1 MERLANGLRS
11 WPALEILIQAAHW
24 AASPDFGRST
34 PDSSVLRWFPR
45 PAGYQGWWASIADHS
60 PLHPPVFR
68 PAIRAAALGD
78 SLRFLA
84 KNKTDGVGFEAVSV
98 SACGSSNLRRG
109 DFESEAKGEA
119 VCPPALFGGG
129 RAAATADQA
138 ERLGSLMNA
147 EVIPSE
153 VAELASVWH
162 RLPDAVRAGIVAMVR
177 ASGG

>member
-1 MERLANGLRS
+1 MLLKRS
-11 WPALEILIQAAHW
+11 
-24 AASPDFGRST
+24 
-34 PDSSVLRWFPR
+34 
-45 PAGYQGWWASIADHS
+45 HS
-60 PLHPPVFR
+60 KK
-68 PAIRAAALGD
+68 A
-78 SLRFLA
+78 
-84 KNKTDGVGFEAVSV
+84 DGVGFEAVSV
-98 SACGSSNLRRG
+98 SACRSSNLRRG

-119 VCPPALFGGG
+119 VCPSALFGGG